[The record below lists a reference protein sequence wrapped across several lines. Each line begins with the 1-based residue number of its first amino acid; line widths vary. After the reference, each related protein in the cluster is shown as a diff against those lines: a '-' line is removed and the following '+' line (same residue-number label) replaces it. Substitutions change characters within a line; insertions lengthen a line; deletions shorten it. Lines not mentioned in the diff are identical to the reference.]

1 MSTPNKYGS
10 NQNKAQVV
18 SDLTTLC
25 GGIYIGTSDTD
36 VHTGPFGHVLALA
49 AAVADLT
56 SDASQQGIQGTMDN
70 VALPAGVL
78 VPGPFDTIKRDSGG
92 AIFAYFLAR

>member
-1 MSTPNKYGS
+1 MSFPNKYGT
-10 NQNKAQVV
+10 NQNKAQATAEI
-18 SDLTTLC
+18 TTLC

-36 VHTGPFGHVLALA
+36 THEGPFSHILALA

-56 SDASQQGIQGTMDN
+56 SDASQQGIQGTMTD